1 MFTVS
6 PVVFLFYAARR
17 KFTLD
22 RPKSADSY
30 PSAAQVRMPVR
41 VAACGTTAVA
51 GSYAELCGMVSMAMQ
66 ALPDL
71 LLFPFPIL
79 KEDPL
84 RVPFNSVYPC
94 LTCLVSPLT
103 SPHRVLPFFGP

>member
-6 PVVFLFYAARR
+6 TVVFLFFYAARR

-22 RPKSADSY
+22 RPKSANSY

-51 GSYAELCGMVSMAMQ
+51 GSDAELCGMVSMAMQ

-71 LLFPFPIL
+71 LLFPLPLL
-79 KEDPL
+79 K
-84 RVPFNSVYPC
+84 
-94 LTCLVSPLT
+94 SPL
-103 SPHRVLPFFGP
+103 LPPKRT

>member
-1 MFTVS
+1 MFTIS

-41 VAACGTTAVA
+41 LAACGTTAVV
-51 GSYAELCGMVSMAMQ
+51 GSYAELCGMVSMAVQ
-66 ALPDL
+66 ALPYA
-71 LLFPFPIL
+71 LLFPFPL
-79 KEDPL
+79 
-84 RVPFNSVYPC
+84 
-94 LTCLVSPLT
+94 LT
-103 SPHRVLPFFGP
+103 SPLLPPKRT